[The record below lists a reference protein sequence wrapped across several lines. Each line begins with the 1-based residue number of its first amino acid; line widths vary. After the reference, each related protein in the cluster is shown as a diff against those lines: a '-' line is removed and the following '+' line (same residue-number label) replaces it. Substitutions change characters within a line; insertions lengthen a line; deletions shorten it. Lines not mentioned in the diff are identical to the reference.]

1 MTVPLQ
7 LFGKTGSLQLANDGR
22 LKNVEKN
29 RRCNIQRNDTR
40 ITGLIP
46 TLK

>member
-22 LKNVEKN
+22 LKNGEKIGAATF
-29 RRCNIQRNDTR
+29 NIK
-40 ITGLIP
+40 
-46 TLK
+46 TLA